1 MAFSLSKQQ
10 IASLKDRAESMIKRA
25 KSITEKSEEAIG
37 QVVQSVEINGAAFGA
52 GLVKGR
58 FGTIEILG
66 VPADLGAFAA
76 GHLLGFFGGGK
87 YKEHIHNLSDGV
99 GASYF
104 TSLGAGIG
112 QRMARDAAAGG
123 AGTPATRTTTA
134 AGGLGDGERLSDQ
147 EHRILVEH
155 GLRVAR

>member
-10 IASLKDRAESMIKRA
+10 IHSLKERAESMIKRA

-58 FGTIEILG
+58 FGTIEVLG

-112 QRMARDAAAGG
+112 ARMARDAAAGTPA
-123 AGTPATRTTTA
+123 AGTRPAAA
-134 AGGLGDGERLSDQ
+134 AGGLGDGSRLSDQ
-147 EHRILVEH
+147 ELSLLREH
-155 GLRVAR
+155 GLRT